1 MGIKFHPSQLLERPL
16 MANVASVAADG
27 TPRNAP
33 MWYIWEENAIWL
45 LGSSSSSSIKRLK
58 IKPNCAVE
66 IIDFNRE
73 DGILLH
79 LGLRGVATIMP
90 MDRKSLS
97 TSAQKY
103 VENPENWNAWFTN
116 TVAKID
122 DPAGRLIRLK
132 PDTTFT
138 NNVSYFK
145 TGPELA
151 WPEK

>member
-90 MDRKSLS
+90 MDRNRFRRLL
-97 TSAQKY
+97 
-103 VENPENWNAWFTN
+103 
-116 TVAKID
+116 KI
-122 DPAGRLIRLK
+122 
-132 PDTTFT
+132 
-138 NNVSYFK
+138 S
-145 TGPELA
+145 
-151 WPEK
+151 